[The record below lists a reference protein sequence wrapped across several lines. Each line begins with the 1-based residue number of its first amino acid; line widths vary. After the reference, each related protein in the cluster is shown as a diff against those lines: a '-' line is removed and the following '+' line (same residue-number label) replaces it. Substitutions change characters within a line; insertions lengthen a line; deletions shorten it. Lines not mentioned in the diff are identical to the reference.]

1 MPVHN
6 TSSWSTA
13 VAAHARR
20 RALRPRRPALRIAT
34 LGVAALT
41 ATFIAPAGAWAAPSQ
56 DGTADPQPSEQASAP
71 LEWQA
76 ITFGQSTDLNF
87 SSNVLPDKVG
97 VNLAKPETPGSIDGD
112 VFMES
117 RGGKLAP
124 GHDGLTF
131 YHVNLDPNEHNFV
144 LEADVTIHQLG
155 PETGANPSGQEG
167 AGLMV
172 RDINGAARQEPMLDG
187 FEEVPA
193 ASNYAS
199 TSVLRQGPVAMTRTG
214 VTEPWGTVGSERQ
227 THRLEAHGLLTDVPV
242 TMRLERT
249 DDSFVM
255 STTYTHL
262 GAPQTYTRQLEGAD
276 WVQEIDPDVMTVG
289 FFASRNVA
297 ATFSNASLVL
307 SDADT
312 QPRPQQPEPVTP
324 ASFDLRAPAH
334 SGSTDYHLAASAPYA
349 GSVDLL
355 VNGAP
360 VASGLPIGP
369 GDDLSHHIAIPSG
382 RSTVTATYSPS
393 DGPDLAPITRSVDVT
408 VRQFHDGALIV
419 APAGSP
425 DGEGTV
431 DSPLDLVTAI
441 QHVLPGQSVEL
452 TEGTYEP
459 AGTIRIAPAYSG
471 TADAPKTLTA
481 HDGAEVIIDGRSALA
496 EVMRADADHWV
507 ISELELTRAA
517 GNGMRSSG
525 SHNIFDSM
533 VFSFNAGTG
542 FQLSGSGAPENWP
555 AHNLVVNSEAHDNRD
570 PSDINADGFAAKL
583 GVGPGNVFRDNV
595 SHHNIDDGWDL
606 YNRTDE
612 GPNFPITMEN
622 NIAHHNGQLSDG
634 YNAGSSVGT
643 GFKVG
648 GEGLPVDHVLIGNLA
663 YANNLDGFS
672 DNFNPGRLTVT
683 NNTAVDNKRYNFI
696 FRTNPYFGPEEQ
708 GVFRNNLSVFTGSH
722 DRADQVSGDVDRT
735 NVFYDGAASRTDGGK
750 RLVFPRDFVS
760 LDQPAQHER
769 AGDGSLLFGD
779 YARPTFRSHLANGG
793 ADGQHI
799 GAVEPTSHP
808 GGRKE
813 R

>member
-1 MPVHN
+1 MPVRH
-6 TSSWSTA
+6 SGGEPTA
-13 VAAHARR
+13 TAGRGR
-20 RALRPRRPALRIAT
+20 RALRRRRSARRVAVVGI
-34 LGVAALT
+34 AALT
-41 ATFIAPAGAWAAPSQ
+41 ATLIAPAGAWAAPEQ
-56 DGTADPQPSEQASAP
+56 EGAAEPQAPEHSSAS
-71 LEWQA
+71 LEWRET
-76 ITFGQSTDLNF
+76 TFGQSTDLNF

-97 VNLAKPETPGSIDGD
+97 VNLARPETPGSIDGD

-131 YHVNLDPNEHNFV
+131 YHVDLDPREHNFV
-144 LEADVTIHQLG
+144 LEADVTVHQLG

-172 RDINGAARQEPMLDG
+172 RDVNGAARQDPMLDG

-199 TSVLRQGPVAMTRTG
+199 TTVLRQGPVAMTRTG

-227 THRLEAHGLLTDVPV
+227 THRLGAHGLLTDVPV

-262 GAPQTYTRQLEGAD
+262 GEPQTHTRQLEGAD
-276 WVQEIDPDVMTVG
+276 WVQDIDPDSMTVG

-297 ATFSNASLVL
+297 VTFSDASLVL

-312 QPRPQQPEPVTP
+312 QPRPQRPEAVTP
-324 ASFDLRAPAH
+324 ASFDLRAPAR
-334 SGSTDYHLAASAPYA
+334 SGSTDYHVAASAPYA

-355 VNGAP
+355 VDGAP
-360 VASGLPIGP
+360 AAEGLPIGA
-369 GDDLSHHIAIPSG
+369 GNDLSHTITIPSG

-393 DGPDLAPITRSVDVT
+393 EGPDPTPITRSVDVT
-408 VRQFHDGALIV
+408 VREFHEGALIV
-419 APAGSP
+419 GPAGTS
-425 DGEGTV
+425 DGAGTV
-431 DSPLDLVTAI
+431 ASPLDITTAVE
-441 QHVLPGQSVEL
+441 HVLPGQSVEL
-452 TEGTYEP
+452 LEGTYAP
-459 AGTIRIAPAYSG
+459 AGTIQIAPEYSG

-481 HDGAEVIIDGRSALA
+481 HDGAEVVIDGRSALPQ
-496 EVMRADADHWV
+496 VMRADADHWV
-507 ISELELTRAA
+507 VSDLELTRAA

-525 SHNIFDSM
+525 SHNTFDSM
-533 VFSFNAGTG
+533 VFSHNGNTG

-555 AHNLVVNSEAHDNRD
+555 AENLIVNSEAHDNRD

-595 SHHNIDDGWDL
+595 AHHNIDDGWDL

-634 YNAGSSVGT
+634 YNTDSNVGT

-648 GEGLPVDHVLIGNLA
+648 GEGLPVDHVLTGNLA

-672 DNFNPGRLTVT
+672 DNFNPGRLSVT

-735 NVFYDGAASRTDGGK
+735 NVFYDGSESRIDGGK

-760 LDQPAQHER
+760 LEQPARHER
-769 AGDGSLLFGD
+769 ADDGSLLFGD
-779 YARPTFRSHLANGG
+779 YARPTFRSFLATGG
-793 ADGQHI
+793 EDGRHI
-799 GAVEPTSHP
+799 GAVDPTSHP
-808 GGRKE
+808 GGRK
-813 R
+813 

>member
-1 MPVHN
+1 MQ
-6 TSSWSTA
+6 
-13 VAAHARR
+13 R
-20 RALRPRRPALRIAT
+20 RALRRRRSARRAAVVGI
-34 LGVAALT
+34 AALT
-41 ATFIAPAGAWAAPSQ
+41 AALTAAFVAPAGVWAAPAP
-56 DGTADPQPSEQASAP
+56 DRATEPQPPEHSGAA
-71 LEWQA
+71 LEWQE

-97 VNLAKPETPGSIDGD
+97 VNLARPEVPGSIDGD

-131 YHVNLDPNEHNFV
+131 YHVDLDPREHNFV
-144 LEADVTIHQLG
+144 LEADVTVHHLG

-172 RDINGAARQEPMLDG
+172 RDVNGAARQDPMLDG

-199 TSVLRQGPVAMTRTG
+199 TTVLRQGPVAMTRTG
-214 VTEPWGTVGSERQ
+214 VTDPWGTVGSERQ
-227 THRLEAHGLLTDVPV
+227 THRLGSHGVLTDVPV

-255 STTYTHL
+255 STTSTHH
-262 GAPQTYTRQLEGAD
+262 GEPQTHTRELEGAD
-276 WVQEIDPDVMTVG
+276 WVQDIEPDSMTVG

-297 ATFSNASLVL
+297 VTFSDASLVL
-307 SDADT
+307 GDADT
-312 QPRPQQPEPVTP
+312 QPRPQRPEAVTP
-324 ASFDLRAPAH
+324 ASFDLRAPAR
-334 SGSTDYHLAASAPYA
+334 SGSTDYHVAASAPHA
-349 GSVDLL
+349 GRVDLR
-355 VNGAP
+355 VDGAP
-360 VASGLPIGP
+360 AAEGLPI
-369 GDDLSHHIAIPSG
+369 DAENDLSHRITIPSG
-382 RSTVTATYSPS
+382 RSTVTATYTPS
-393 DGPDLAPITRSVDVT
+393 EGPDLTPITRTVDVT
-408 VRQFHDGALIV
+408 VREFHDGALIV
-419 APAGSP
+419 APAGTP

-431 DSPLDLVTAI
+431 ASPLDLRTAVE
-441 QHVLPGQSVEL
+441 HVLPGRSVEL
-452 TEGTYEP
+452 LEGTYEP
-459 AGTIRIAPAYSG
+459 AGTVRLAPEYSG

-481 HDGAEVIIDGRSALA
+481 HDGAGVVIDGRSALP
-496 EVMRADADHWV
+496 EVVRADADHWV
-507 ISELELTRAA
+507 ISDLELTRAA

-525 SHNIFDSM
+525 SHNTFDSM
-533 VFSFNAGTG
+533 VFSHNGNTG

-555 AHNLVVNSEAHDNRD
+555 AENLIVNSESHDNRD

-595 SHHNIDDGWDL
+595 AHHNIDDGWDL

-634 YNAGSSVGT
+634 YNTDSNVGT

-648 GEGLPVDHVLIGNLA
+648 GEGLPVDHVLTGNLA

-672 DNFNPGRLTVT
+672 DNFNPGRLSVT

-696 FRTNPYFGPEEQ
+696 FRTNPYFGPDEQ
-708 GVFRNNLSVFTGSH
+708 GVFRNNLSVVTGDH
-722 DRADQVSGDVDRT
+722 GRADRVSGDVDRT
-735 NVFYDGAASRTDGGK
+735 NVFYDGSESRIDGGK

-760 LDQPAQHER
+760 LEQPAEHER
-769 AGDGSLLFGD
+769 ADDGSLLLGD
-779 YARPTFRSHLANGG
+779 YARPTFRSFLVDGGENGH
-793 ADGQHI
+793 HI
-799 GAVEPTSHP
+799 GAVDPSGHP
-808 GGRKE
+808 GGRK
-813 R
+813 